1 MKTIVLCGSMKLKD
15 RMVEIEEKLKNL
27 GFGVLLPDFGEVN
40 DYSTMTES
48 KQYELKNKMILNHFD
63 KIKQGDAILVVNESL
78 KGVDSYIGANSF
90 LEMGLAFSLNKK
102 IFLLN
107 NIPDQPNK
115 VEIGGML
122 PVCLDG
128 FVGSVVKEIIKA

>member
-15 RMVEIEEKLKNL
+15 RMVEIEERLKNF
-27 GFGVLLPDFGEVN
+27 GFTVLLPDFGEVN

-48 KQYELKNKMILNHFD
+48 KQFELKNKMILNHFD

-122 PVCLDG
+122 PVSLNG
-128 FVGSVVKEIIKA
+128 KVEGLI